1 MTFDETKTIL
11 TLLQTEY
18 PQSFAKMDERMMAMK
33 LRLWAAEFEHDAY
46 KAVYAVVRAIIS
58 AGNREFAP
66 NIGVIREKL
75 KSYSLDGELTEQ
87 EAWALV
93 SKAISNGI
101 YGYAEEYAKLPQEIQ
116 QAVGEPEQLKRW
128 AVMDENDVQS
138 VVASNFQR
146 SFRAIVSRNR
156 ELEKIPPDVRNLLTG
171 IGNKMMIGN
180 GQDSGGNAHVD

>member
-1 MTFDETKTIL
+1 MTFDETNTIL

-18 PQSFAKMDERMMAMK
+18 PQSFAKMDDRAMAMK
-33 LRLWAAEFEHDAY
+33 LRLWASEFQHDDY
-46 KAVYAVVRAIIS
+46 KAVYAVVRSIMS

-75 KSYSLDGELTEQ
+75 RSFSADGELTEN

-101 YGYAEEYAKLPQEIQ
+101 YGYASEWAKLPPAVQK
-116 QAVGEPEQLKRW
+116 AVGEPEQLKRW
-128 AVMDENDVQS
+128 AVMNLDEVQT

-146 SFRAIVSRNR
+146 SYRAIAQR
-156 ELEKIPPDVRNLLTG
+156 EREMAKIPADVRELLTG
-171 IGNKMMIGN
+171 VSAAMLPE
-180 GQDSGGNAHVD
+180 VTE

>member
-1 MTFDETKTIL
+1 MTGEETRTIL

-18 PQSFAKMDERMMAMK
+18 PQSFAKMDDRQMAMK
-33 LRLWAAEFEHDAY
+33 LRLWASEFQYDDY
-46 KAVYAVVRAIIS
+46 KAVYAVVRAIMS

-75 KSYSLDGELTEQ
+75 RSYSTAGEMTEN

-93 SKAISNGI
+93 AKAICNGI
-101 YGYAEEYAKLPQEIQ
+101 YGYQEEYAKLPPAVQ

-128 AVMDENDVQS
+128 AVMEESEVGS

-146 SFRAIVSRNR
+146 SFRQIAQRER
-156 ELEKIPPDVRNLLTG
+156 ELAKIPADVRELLTG
-171 IGNKMMIGN
+171 VSAAMLPEAK
-180 GQDSGGNAHVD
+180 A